1 MSKRSQQK
9 RVTKANKALR
19 YMRQT
24 RGLSLNQAG
33 RRYGVTGSAVAHL
46 EHGRMDLPPARV
58 ETMVKAYGFTMDEF
72 NTLVRRDEVPLNKR
86 DECLAIIRHLDEG
99 KVSAVYGL
107 LVNFAS

>member
-9 RVTKANKALR
+9 RVTTANKALR
-19 YMRQT
+19 YMRQQ
-24 RGLSLNQAG
+24 RRLSMNQAG
-33 RRYGVTGSAVAHL
+33 RLCSITGSAISHL
-46 EHGRMDLPPARV
+46 EHGRMDLPTARI
-58 ETMVKAYGFTMDEF
+58 EAMVRVYGFTMDDF
-72 NTLVRRDEVPLNKR
+72 NALVRGDEVPLNKR